1 MAPGRLPWR
10 RQPTAVIKA
19 MMAHSISIQGDWRG
33 HITHE
38 PVATSDRGTSS
49 KTERGKGNERGG
61 VQKEGITCPTNRS
74 LGHCSN
80 G

>member
-38 PVATSDRGTSS
+38 PVAASDRGTSS

-61 VQKEGITCPTNRS
+61 GSAEGRDYMS
-74 LGHCSN
+74 YQ
-80 G
+80 